1 MTRQTCTQ
9 GKSGRLVPLSCLA
22 LCVILSG
29 CVSASLEDAAPTQ
42 PSQDTNAP
50 TAEERDNSFVQES
63 ALRNEAYPT
72 FEKTPVAATNQLSQ
86 SDKLRL
92 EAEMDSVRAAYGAG
106 SISEAQY
113 RQRMREL
120 EQLARTHGADT
131 QREIEN

>member
-1 MTRQTCTQ
+1 MV
-9 GKSGRLVPLSCLA
+9 SLSCLA
-22 LCVILSG
+22 LCIILSG

-42 PSQDTNAP
+42 TPQEAETTP
-50 TAEERDNSFVQES
+50 AEERDNSFVQEG

-72 FEKTPVAATNQLSQ
+72 FEKTPVAATSQLSQ

-120 EQLARTHGADT
+120 EQLARTHGAET
-131 QREIEN
+131 QRAIEN

>member
-1 MTRQTCTQ
+1 M
-9 GKSGRLVPLSCLA
+9 PLSCLA

-50 TAEERDNSFVQES
+50 AAEERDNSFVQEG

-92 EAEMDSVRAAYGAG
+92 ESEMDSVRAAYGAG

-113 RQRMREL
+113 RQRIREL